1 MAQGTHPAGTPP
13 LAQMKPTP
21 GVTPEHEVE
30 SFTQPVLFD
39 DIDPV
44 RLVRL
49 YGQMQEPGAMAAL
62 RAEAMK
68 AGQAAY
74 AAAPDVVASQQVP
87 VSGQEGQEPPPA
99 QSPGVAPPPRPA
111 VPPPAAVG
119 AVWVPQQGQPQPPP
133 APPGTQWTPEQVAA
147 WQRQQATRPPGA

>member
-30 SFTQPVLFD
+30 EFTQPVLFD

-49 YGQMQEPGAMAAL
+49 YGQLLEPGGMAAL

-74 AAAPDVVASQQVP
+74 AAAPEVVASQQVP
-87 VSGQEGQEPPPA
+87 VSGQEEPAPA
-99 QSPGVAPPPRPA
+99 PSSPGVAPPPRSS

-119 AVWVPQQGQPQPPP
+119 AVWTAPPQPPP
-133 APPGTQWTPEQVAA
+133 APPGTQWTPQQVAA
-147 WQRQQATRPPGA
+147 WQAQQAGQRPPGS

>member
-21 GVTPEHEVE
+21 GVTPDHEVE
-30 SFTQPVLFD
+30 PFTQPVLFD

-87 VSGQEGQEPPPA
+87 VSGQEGQPPA
-99 QSPGVAPPPRPA
+99 SAPASPGVAPPPRSS

-119 AVWVPQQGQPQPPP
+119 AVWTPQGQQGQPPP

-147 WQRQQATRPPGA
+147 WRAQQQRPPGA